1 MSTQNHKQKLNQ
13 IIAIEKGVKS
23 RVKGEQT
30 EIYKA
35 AQKPTLFDGF
45 TKTYSPRTEDEER
58 QPPQSQRVQKNA
70 VELLRQVGNQL
81 SELFDV
87 TAAKDYANCHAA
99 ADVVVDGTL
108 LLEKAPV
115 TFLLFVEKE
124 LTDLHT
130 FVSTLPTLDPAEDW
144 SLDAGSSL
152 YKTPPT
158 ETSRTRKLQKPI
170 VLYPHSEEHPAQ
182 TQLITEDVT
191 VGHWVT
197 VKLSGALPEQQRKNL
212 LAKIEKLQKAVKFAR
227 EEANNTEAPEKMIG
241 EKLFNWLLS

>member
-1 MSTQNHKQKLNQ
+1 MSSNQIQKLNQ
-13 IIAIEKGVKS
+13 VIAIEKSVKS
-23 RVKGEQT
+23 RVKSEQS
-30 EIYKA
+30 EVYKA

-45 TKTYSPRTEDEER
+45 TKTYAPRTEDEER

-70 VELLRQVGNQL
+70 IELLRHVGTQL
-81 SELFDV
+81 AELLDV
-87 TAAKDYANCHAA
+87 TASKDYANCRAT
-99 ADVVVDGTL
+99 ADVVVDGTVL
-108 LLEKAPV
+108 IAKAPV

-130 FVSTLPTLDPAEDW
+130 FVSTLPTLDLAEEW
-144 SLDAGSSL
+144 TLDSGSSL

-158 ETSRTRKLQKPI
+158 ETSRTKKLQKPI

-212 LAKIEKLQKAVKFAR
+212 LAKIEKVQKAVKYAR
-227 EEANNTEAPEKMIG
+227 EEANNVEAPEQ
-241 EKLFNWLLS
+241 KLGDRLFQWLLG